1 MKYLKPKYLI
11 VMLGSTNV
19 GKSTLMNKML
29 QVQMLASSEERETD
43 SVYLV
48 EFAREKSSQYRMN
61 MWREDPKRVGN
72 LIKGE

>member
-19 GKSTLMNKML
+19 GKSTLMNKIL
-29 QVQMLASSEERETD
+29 QVQLLASSEERETD

-48 EFAREKSSQYRMN
+48 EFAREKSSQYQMN